1 MNQTNA
7 LGTEKMGHLLFRLA
21 MPAVIAQIINLLY
34 NIVDRIYIGHI
45 AGIGTAALTGV
56 GLFMPILMLINSFAS
71 MIGAGGAP
79 LASMALGRK
88 DQKHAQKILSASLAA
103 LLVLAIILTVVLFA
117 GAPVLLRFF
126 GASDTTLPYALTY
139 SRIYIIGTI
148 TVMLVMGLN
157 PFISAQGYAKTAML
171 STVIGAVINIAL
183 DPLLIF
189 TFHMGVAGAAAATV
203 ISQVVYMIWILH
215 FLGSEKSVIRF
226 HKKEVRLDM
235 RILKPVVG
243 LGVSTFVMI
252 STESLLSIAFN
263 RSLSI
268 YGGDIAVGAM
278 TIITSIVSLLS
289 MPLQGICQGGQPII
303 SYNYGAHHSDR
314 VKEAVRLMLI
324 VNLIWSSLFWV
335 LMMFF
340 PSVSASLFTNDAGLI
355 GYAVP
360 LMRIYFALCFSNAFQ
375 ITCQQGF
382 VALGQAKI
390 SLFMACLRKL
400 ILLIPLIL
408 LLPLFLPDK
417 VIAVFLAEPIA
428 DALAAFI
435 TAAAFFHRLPALLK

>member
-1 MNQTNA
+1 
-7 LGTEKMGHLLFRLA
+7 
-21 MPAVIAQIINLLY
+21 
-34 NIVDRIYIGHI
+34 
-45 AGIGTAALTGV
+45 
-56 GLFMPILMLINSFAS
+56 
-71 MIGAGGAP
+71 
-79 LASMALGRK
+79 
-88 DQKHAQKILSASLAA
+88 
-103 LLVLAIILTVVLFA
+103 
-117 GAPVLLRFF
+117 
-126 GASDTTLPYALTY
+126 
-139 SRIYIIGTI
+139 
-148 TVMLVMGLN
+148 
-157 PFISAQGYAKTAML
+157 
-171 STVIGAVINIAL
+171 
-183 DPLLIF
+183 
-189 TFHMGVAGAAAATV
+189 
-203 ISQVVYMIWILH
+203 
-215 FLGSEKSVIRF
+215 
-226 HKKEVRLDM
+226 
-235 RILKPVVG
+235 
-243 LGVSTFVMI
+243 
-252 STESLLSIAFN
+252 
-263 RSLSI
+263 
-268 YGGDIAVGAM
+268 M